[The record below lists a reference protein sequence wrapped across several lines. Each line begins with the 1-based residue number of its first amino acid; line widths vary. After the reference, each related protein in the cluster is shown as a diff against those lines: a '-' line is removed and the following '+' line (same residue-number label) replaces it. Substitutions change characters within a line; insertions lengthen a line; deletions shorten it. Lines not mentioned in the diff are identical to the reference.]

1 MTESLIR
8 RVDTKP
14 SLLFLVRTF
23 GGGEV
28 GKAGNNRRYY
38 LVVLSVT
45 VDGTLVVLP
54 DLQERQDSGGEG
66 DQ

>member
-14 SLLFLVRTF
+14 SLLFLVKTF
-23 GGGEV
+23 GGGDV
-28 GKAGNNRRYY
+28 GKAGNNWGHY

-45 VDGTLVVLP
+45 VDGTAVVLP
-54 DLQERQDSGGEG
+54 DLQERHDSGGEG

>member
-14 SLLFLVRTF
+14 FLLFLVRTF
-23 GGGEV
+23 GGGDV
-28 GKAGNNRRYY
+28 GRPGKDGRRY

-45 VDGTLVVLP
+45 VDGTAFVLP
-54 DLQERQDSGGEG
+54 VLQEREGSGGKAE
-66 DQ
+66 Q

>member
-14 SLLFLVRTF
+14 FLLFLVRTF

-28 GKAGNNRRYY
+28 GRPGKDGRHY

-45 VDGTLVVLP
+45 VDWTIVVLP
-54 DLQERQDSGGEG
+54 DLKEREDSGGEAV
-66 DQ
+66 Q

>member
-14 SLLFLVRTF
+14 SLLFLVRTL
-23 GGGEV
+23 GEGEV
-28 GKAGNNRRYY
+28 GKARNKGGHY

-45 VDGTLVVLP
+45 VDGTVVVLP
-54 DLQERQDSGGEG
+54 DLQERHNGGVEA

>member
-23 GGGEV
+23 GGEEV
-28 GKAGNNRRYY
+28 GRAGEDGGHY

-45 VDGTLVVLP
+45 VDWTIVVLP
-54 DLQERQDSGGEG
+54 DLKEREDSGGEAV
-66 DQ
+66 Q